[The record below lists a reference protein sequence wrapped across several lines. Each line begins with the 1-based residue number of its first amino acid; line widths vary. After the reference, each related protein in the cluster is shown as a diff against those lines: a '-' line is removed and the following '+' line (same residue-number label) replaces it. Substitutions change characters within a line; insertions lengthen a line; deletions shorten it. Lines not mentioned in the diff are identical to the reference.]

1 MCFLRP
7 FIREL
12 NTTQRQYTILVHFF
26 TNLYLSN
33 FLNIFHFWE
42 LNTTWQQYTM
52 LVHFSKNYAGWNYDA
67 IGIGCYQNLK
77 NLTNNLIDPVWFKS
91 RLNVLFDLIS
101 WVTLIT
107 GWEDGLERAARWKP
121 SVTRTLSV
129 CAEPT
134 LLPNS
139 LELEFNRCC
148 NIHNHS
154 REWIK
159 KYLHGHIFWY
169 TPYWLTLD
177 NPIPRVPCMGPVLI
191 SFYFQSLSSLICA
204 KPFTWHFILNSCQKS
219 C

>member
-1 MCFLRP
+1 MCFSPAFHPR
-7 FIREL
+7 IKHHSTTVH
-12 NTTQRQYTILVHFF
+12 NTSTFF
-26 TNLYLSN
+26 TNLYLSK
-33 FLNIFHFWE
+33 FLNIFHFRE

-77 NLTNNLIDPVWFKS
+77 TLTNNLIDPVWFKS

-121 SVTRTLSV
+121 SVTTTLSV
-129 CAEPT
+129 CAEPR

-139 LELEFNRCC
+139 LNSTVVAIFTTT
-148 NIHNHS
+148 

-159 KYLHGHIFWY
+159 KYLHGHISWY

>member
-1 MCFLRP
+1 MALCDDVWSYISLSFCLFVIFSFCRDSLRDLEGRSSGIMRRRMIIYLLPIMSGARSDCSWNKCVFLRP

-12 NTTQRQYTILVHFF
+12 NTTQRQYTKLVHFSQV
-26 TNLYLSN
+26 YVLSN
-33 FLNIFHFWE
+33 FLNIFHFRE

-67 IGIGCYQNLK
+67 SAICCYQNLK
-77 NLTNNLIDPVWFKS
+77 NLTNNLIELVWFKS

-129 CAEPT
+129 CAEPR

-139 LELEFNRCC
+139 LEL
-148 NIHNHS
+148 
-154 REWIK
+154 
-159 KYLHGHIFWY
+159 
-169 TPYWLTLD
+169 
-177 NPIPRVPCMGPVLI
+177 
-191 SFYFQSLSSLICA
+191 
-204 KPFTWHFILNSCQKS
+204 
-219 C
+219 

>member
-1 MCFLRP
+1 MIAAETNVFSPAFHPR
-7 FIREL
+7 IKHHS
-12 NTTQRQYTILVHFF
+12 TTVHKTSTFF
-26 TNLYLSN
+26 TSLYLSN
-33 FLNIFHFWE
+33 FLNIFHFRE

-129 CAEPT
+129 CAEPR

-139 LELEFNRCC
+139 LEL
-148 NIHNHS
+148 
-154 REWIK
+154 
-159 KYLHGHIFWY
+159 
-169 TPYWLTLD
+169 
-177 NPIPRVPCMGPVLI
+177 
-191 SFYFQSLSSLICA
+191 
-204 KPFTWHFILNSCQKS
+204 
-219 C
+219 